1 MTEKSK
7 QRYINI
13 PVFVPHV
20 GCPNDCVFCNQKHIT
35 SQKDEVTPESV
46 ERLLAESVRTIDK
59 SDNVY
64 TEIAFFGGSF
74 TGIDEKLQ
82 TQLLSVAYKYVRN
95 GTVKGIRLST
105 RPDYINRRILDRLL
119 EYGVTTVELGVQ
131 SMDDTVLALS
141 ERGHTASQTR
151 EAARLIKTYPFKLG
165 LQMMVGLYGDTK
177 EKSINTARELV
188 ALEPDC
194 VRVYPTLVL
203 KDTKL
208 ADFYACGS
216 YTPLSVD
223 EAVETCKQIMYIFN
237 NADIPVIRMGLMGSD
252 EISLDGS
259 VIAGPFHDS
268 FGELVQSSI
277 FFDRIKECLKDC
289 AEKNAVLYVNP
300 ADVSKAV
307 GNKKSNI
314 SGIKK
319 SMGINIKIKPDS
331 SVEKGSV
338 CFEQKA

>member
-1 MTEKSK
+1 MTKKTK

-46 ERLLAESVRTIDK
+46 EKFLAESVRTIDK

-82 TQLLSVAYKYVRN
+82 TELLAIAYKYVRE
-95 GTVKGIRLST
+95 GTVNGIRLST
-105 RPDYINRRILDRLL
+105 RPDYINPVILDRLL
-119 EYGVTTVELGVQ
+119 KYGVTTIELGVQ
-131 SMDDTVLALS
+131 SMDDGVLALS
-141 ERGHTASQTR
+141 ERGHTACQTR

-177 EKSINTARELV
+177 EKSLNTARELV

-203 KDTKL
+203 KDTRL

-216 YTPLSVD
+216 YTPLDVD
-223 EAVETCKQIMYIFN
+223 EAVETCKEIMYIFN
-237 NADIPVIRMGLMGSD
+237 NANIPVIRMGLMGSD

-259 VIAGPFHDS
+259 VIAGPFHES

-277 FFDRIKECLKDC
+277 FFDKIKEQLKDC
-289 AEKNAVLYVNP
+289 TEKNAVLYVNP
-300 ADVSKAV
+300 TDMSKAA
-307 GNKKSNI
+307 GNKKCNI
-314 SGIKK
+314 LHIKK
-319 SMGINIKIKPDS
+319 SMGIELKIKPDN
-331 SVEKGSV
+331 SVKKGDV
-338 CFEQKA
+338 CFEKKA